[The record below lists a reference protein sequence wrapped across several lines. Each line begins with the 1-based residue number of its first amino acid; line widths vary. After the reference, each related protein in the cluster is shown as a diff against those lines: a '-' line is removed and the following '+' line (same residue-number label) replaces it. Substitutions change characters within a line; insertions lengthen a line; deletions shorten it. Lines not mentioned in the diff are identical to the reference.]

1 MVRKSTC
8 KVDVDVERE
17 EIRIAR
23 RARQYVTVR
32 GRHRLYFETRVRMR
46 KRVRKRVRKRER
58 VINEWTRSGIP
69 GGRAHTP
76 PSLPELRRRC
86 TMYDV
91 RGGAGG
97 RVESEGK
104 INSECVL
111 RIIN

>member
-1 MVRKSTC
+1 MRKSTC

-32 GRHRLYFETRVRMR
+32 GRHRLYFETRVRV
-46 KRVRKRVRKRER
+46 RVRKRVTKRER

-91 RGGAGG
+91 RRGAGE
-97 RVESEGK
+97 RVEGESK
-104 INSECVL
+104 MNSVCVF
-111 RIIN
+111 RIVN

>member
-1 MVRKSTC
+1 MMRKSTC

-32 GRHRLYFETRVRMR
+32 GRHRLYFETRVR
-46 KRVRKRVRKRER
+46 VRKRVRKRER

-76 PSLPELRRRC
+76 PTLPELRRRC

-91 RGGAGG
+91 RGGAGEKVDG
-97 RVESEGK
+97 EGK
-104 INSECVL
+104 INSMRVL

>member
-1 MVRKSTC
+1 MMRKSTC

-32 GRHRLYFETRVRMR
+32 GRHRLYFETREAVRMR
-46 KRVRKRVRKRER
+46 MWMRER

>member
-32 GRHRLYFETRVRMR
+32 GRHRLYFEPREAVRRRVRER
-46 KRVRKRVRKRER
+46 EKER
-58 VINEWTRSGIP
+58 VINEWTRRVIP

-76 PSLPELRRRC
+76 PSLPSLERRC

-91 RGGAGG
+91 RGGAGEK
-97 RVESEGK
+97 VEGERK
-104 INSECVL
+104 INSMCVL
-111 RIIN
+111 RIVN